1 MSHTISLPA
10 LMGSHPLGALASFG
24 LLRLATEWDPQAQL
38 SFEMQDD
45 WVARLHSEELS
56 TAELLI
62 EKLSAWVS
70 SDVLDRL
77 LEWAEDVRVP
87 PKEYRKLLEQATGDD
102 DHYFAAF
109 LSAIACDGAVDG
121 QKGLVKPSAFYMV
134 SGQQTFLGGMQQV
147 VAAVRASPE
156 IGFKEALIGP
166 WRYQTK
172 AHSLGWD
179 PNAERLYALRH
190 RAPRGGRYPRRG
202 SRHAERLYALRHR
215 APTAEKPSC
224 IAGAVVLAFWALPL
238 MPGVSVGGRPYTIG
252 FTRRKE
258 GTFLAWPIF
267 SAPIDLAELTSLLR
281 AGPRSWTNNDGSG
294 FRSGIE
300 AVFESLRYEFG
311 QGYAVLRAARAV
323 SATSLRE

>member
-190 RAPRGGRYPRRG
+190 RAP
-202 SRHAERLYALRHR
+202 
-215 APTAEKPSC
+215 TAEKPSC

-238 MPGVSVGGRPYTIG
+238 MPGVSVGGRPHTIG
-252 FTRRKE
+252 FSRRKE

>member
-38 SFEMQDD
+38 SFDMQDD

-190 RAPRGGRYPRRG
+190 RAP
-202 SRHAERLYALRHR
+202 
-215 APTAEKPSC
+215 TAEKPSC

>member
-1 MSHTISLPA
+1 
-10 LMGSHPLGALASFG
+10 
-24 LLRLATEWDPQAQL
+24 
-38 SFEMQDD
+38 
-45 WVARLHSEELS
+45 
-56 TAELLI
+56 
-62 EKLSAWVS
+62 
-70 SDVLDRL
+70 
-77 LEWAEDVRVP
+77 
-87 PKEYRKLLEQATGDD
+87 
-102 DHYFAAF
+102 
-109 LSAIACDGAVDG
+109 
-121 QKGLVKPSAFYMV
+121 
-134 SGQQTFLGGMQQV
+134 MQQV

-179 PNAERLYALRH
+179 PN
-190 RAPRGGRYPRRG
+190 
-202 SRHAERLYALRHR
+202 AERLYALRHR

>member
-45 WVARLHSEELS
+45 WVARLHSEKLS

-190 RAPRGGRYPRRG
+190 RAP
-202 SRHAERLYALRHR
+202 
-215 APTAEKPSC
+215 TAEKPSC